1 MIKELK
7 LSNFRLFDDEI
18 TVRFRP
24 ITVLIGRNNAG
35 KSSVISFLLMLQQSL
50 DASAAEFLNPEGER
64 VKLGSFESL
73 KNSVS
78 EKDSLYF
85 ELDIQT
91 SQLSHPV
98 ERVLELIEEM
108 PERKDEKLDTNREER
123 EIEAHSLPDWQAET
137 YQETQ
142 ADFTVTA
149 DVPYSQKGI
158 GSQKVRVINSRGFQL
173 EQEER
178 IRRTSSFING
188 LTRIGRQ
195 IKNKNDIESLNS
207 LLNEVIG
214 KGLSIEERSSKEGF
228 WDLIKDLYMALYF
241 EIPKREIAN
250 IKYISPTRVS
260 FSRVIELGTPP
271 EDSVGQDGEYAILH
285 LQRLIE
291 KPDGR
296 TDILFKYL
304 ESIVDVENLD
314 FMGSLRYMIA
324 VATNSKTKARSYLSE
339 FGFGVSQVIPVL
351 VQGVLMNPHTQL
363 MIEEPEAQLHP
374 TAQLELGSYFADIWK
389 KREVGSIIE
398 THSGNILLRLRRLIA
413 KGDLKPEDV
422 SVAFFDIKEGKPV
435 VKNLDIDSDGRL
447 QKGLPMEFFG
457 ADVIEALELGARK

>member
-1 MIKELK
+1 MIKQLK
-7 LSNFRLFDDEI
+7 LSNFRIFDDEVTI
-18 TVRFRP
+18 RFRP

-35 KSSVISFLLMLQQSL
+35 KSSVVNFLLMLQQSL
-50 DASAAEFLNPEGER
+50 DASAAEFLSPEGKW

-73 KNSVS
+73 KNSAS
-78 EKDSLYF
+78 EKDSLHF
-85 ELDIQT
+85 EMDIQT
-91 SQLSHPV
+91 SQLSHPL

-108 PERKDEKLDTNREER
+108 PKRKDEKVDASREER
-123 EIEAHSLPDWQAET
+123 EIEVLARPDRQAEI

-142 ADFTVTA
+142 ADFTVMA

-158 GSQKVRVINSRGFQL
+158 GSQEVRVINSRGFQL
-173 EQEER
+173 ER
-178 IRRTSSFING
+178 RVKIRKTSSFING

-195 IKNKNDIESLNS
+195 IKNKNDIKSLNS
-207 LLNEVIG
+207 LLNEVISE
-214 KGLSIEERSSKEGF
+214 GLSSEERSSKEGLL
-228 WDLIKDLYMALYF
+228 DLMKDLYMALYF

-250 IKYISPTRVS
+250 IKHISPTRVS
-260 FSRVIELGTPP
+260 FSRVIELGAPP
-271 EDSVGQDGEYAILH
+271 EDSVGQDGEYAIPH

-291 KPDGR
+291 NPDER

-304 ESIVDVENLD
+304 ESLVDVEDLD
-314 FMGSLRYMIA
+314 FVGSLRHMIA

-339 FGFGVSQVIPVL
+339 FGFGVSQVIPIL
-351 VQGVLMNPHTQL
+351 VQGVLMNPYTQL

-389 KREVGSIIE
+389 KRQVGSIIE

-413 KGDLKPEDV
+413 KGDLNPEDV
-422 SVAFFDIKEGKPV
+422 SVAFFDIEEGKPV

-457 ADVIEALELGARK
+457 ASVIEALELGARK